1 MYFTCDHPEKF
12 LSEVTEALV
21 AFEDSLIREQST
33 VVETVETLFDARKS
47 DLALSYLTEYSAAR
61 GEAALKLG
69 NALLRSIE
77 ARTKLLYGYR
87 EPTGDV
93 VSRLSHKRVDCLP
106 APPIGTEE
114 KRGP

>member
-21 AFEDSLIREQST
+21 AFEDSLIREQAKI
-33 VVETVETLFDARKS
+33 VETAETLFDAGKA
-47 DLALSYLTEYSAAR
+47 DLALSYLTDYSAAR

-69 NALLRSIE
+69 NALLGSIE
-77 ARTKLLYGYR
+77 ARTELLYGYR

-93 VSRLSHKRVDCLP
+93 VSQLGLERVDCLP
-106 APPIGTEE
+106 AQ
-114 KRGP
+114 

>member
-12 LSEVTEALV
+12 LPEVTEALV
-21 AFEDSLIREQST
+21 SFEDDLIREQTT
-33 VVETVETLFDARKS
+33 VVETAETLFDAGKS
-47 DLALSYLTEYSAAR
+47 DLALSYLTGYSAAR

-69 NALLRSIE
+69 NALLGSIE

-93 VSRLSHKRVDCLP
+93 VSRLSYNRVDCLP
-106 APPIGTEE
+106 ALSPSTEE